1 MNQGTRVRWKTFC
14 IISAQTN
21 DGSFLS
27 FVDDSYPGGAQVG
40 SNQMM
45 THGKVAGRLIWSLT
59 LVLCLI
65 GLLAAMRRAYV
76 LLDPPKGPPR
86 FAAAAAMDAG
96 FAQHKSLTLAHIV
109 PASLFMVLMPLQF
122 ARRLR
127 ERHIQWH
134 RWSGRLLILLGA
146 VVGTSALILSYTTAI
161 GGANEIAA
169 TTVFALLFLIF
180 LSRGFWKIRHRR
192 VAEHR
197 EWMIR
202 AFGVALGIATTR
214 PIVGA
219 FFAAGRLSPHEFFG
233 IAFWLG
239 FSLTLLGAEAWV
251 QGSRS
256 KPRDPVGQFPKLQ
269 PTPR

>member
-1 MNQGTRVRWKTFC
+1 M
-14 IISAQTN
+14 
-21 DGSFLS
+21 
-27 FVDDSYPGGAQVG
+27 
-40 SNQMM
+40 
-45 THGKVAGRLIWSLT
+45 
-59 LVLCLI
+59 I
-65 GLLAAMRRAYV
+65 GLLAAVRRAYV

-122 ARRLR
+122 ARRIR
-127 ERHIQWH
+127 DRHIKWH
-134 RWSGRLLILLGA
+134 RWSGRFLIVLGTF
-146 VVGTSALILSYTTAI
+146 VGVSALVLSYTTAI
-161 GGANEIAA
+161 GGANETAA
-169 TTVFALLFLIF
+169 TTLFALLFLTF
-180 LSRGFWKIRHRR
+180 LGRGFWNIRHRR

-239 FSLTLLGAEAWV
+239 FSLTLLGAEVWV
-251 QGSRS
+251 QRSRV
-256 KPRDPVGQFPKLQ
+256 RLEDPAGQFPNLL
-269 PTPR
+269 PTP